1 MFVRLG
7 QLVYSKA
14 GRDKRRPFVVVEI
27 LNKEYVNIVDG
38 DLRKVDRPKKK
49 KKKHLLLTLT
59 VFDAIEQKIQRK
71 VKIYDD
77 EIRKTLELKER
88 NL

>member
-27 LNKEYVNIVDG
+27 LNKEYVKVVDG

-49 KKKHLLLTLT
+49 KNKHLLLTLT